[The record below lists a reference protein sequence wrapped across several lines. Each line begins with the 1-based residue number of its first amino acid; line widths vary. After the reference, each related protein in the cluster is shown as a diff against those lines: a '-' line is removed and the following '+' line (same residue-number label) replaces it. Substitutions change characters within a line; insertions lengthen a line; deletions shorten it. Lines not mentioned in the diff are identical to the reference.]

1 MNKKLKKSNYTKL
14 LQIYD
19 TNGKKRKFNIS
30 YDEASK
36 MSSNNLNA
44 MSNYIGSYKIKV
56 TNIKVSKLRNR
67 YENIKI
73 NSNFVSFINEI
84 SKSFKSYKY
93 NNIDYDLFNPI
104 IEISHDFMG
113 NKLNSNI
120 YLSLVDKKISIVD
133 DKILKFKVY
142 EIFDN
147 SNKIKLIIDFNTL
160 QYLGYRKGSNFFN
173 MRKVNIYHKY
183 IPSIKEIFETIG
195 FKKNIYDFESFSD
208 VKQTIFYSVNN
219 LKSYIRDM
227 IMTLNIIKFKTKN
240 SYDNITKYFI
250 TRIDNIK
257 LSEFKHNA
265 FSDYDL
271 INKFTFI
278 NIKNI
283 SELKNVTKYD
293 LINMT
298 NDYKKL
304 LDYLISEL
312 LFIININKNKY
323 LKVNIISLFLSFII
337 DKYYYKFNQYYDF
350 KLIRYTNIIK
360 SDLIN
365 EIKEN
370 TVILTDEDND
380 DKLTEE
386 QKNIRDDVMND
397 NEEKN
402 DSRDIDLDINDDIGA
417 DNDEDVIDF

>member
-1 MNKKLKKSNYTKL
+1 
-14 LQIYD
+14 
-19 TNGKKRKFNIS
+19 
-30 YDEASK
+30 
-36 MSSNNLNA
+36 
-44 MSNYIGSYKIKV
+44 
-56 TNIKVSKLRNR
+56 
-67 YENIKI
+67 
-73 NSNFVSFINEI
+73 
-84 SKSFKSYKY
+84 
-93 NNIDYDLFNPI
+93 
-104 IEISHDFMG
+104 
-113 NKLNSNI
+113 
-120 YLSLVDKKISIVD
+120 
-133 DKILKFKVY
+133 
-142 EIFDN
+142 
-147 SNKIKLIIDFNTL
+147 
-160 QYLGYRKGSNFFN
+160 
-173 MRKVNIYHKY
+173 
-183 IPSIKEIFETIG
+183 
-195 FKKNIYDFESFSD
+195 
-208 VKQTIFYSVNN
+208 
-219 LKSYIRDM
+219 M

-293 LINMT
+293 LINIT

-370 TVILTDEDND
+370 TVILTDEDDD

-386 QKNIRDDVMND
+386 QKNIRDDAFND

-402 DSRDIDLDINDDIGA
+402 DSRDIDLDNNNDIGA